1 MSVARIAASP
11 AQAKVFVAM
20 LQAEGIPARVDGD
33 DLVDE
38 FAAAQ
43 RLMNLMGT
51 RVLVPTSALAEAQAI
66 LQPATVDADELTA
79 QALAAGEVDT
89 STPAPLHPVAT
100 GRARIVCA
108 LLLALLFALPVVIA
122 VVMTIA
128 GAWTT

>member
-1 MSVARIAASP
+1 MSTPIMSVARIAASP

-51 RVLVPTSALAEAQAI
+51 RVLVPTSSLADAQAI

-79 QALAAGEVDT
+79 QALAAG
-89 STPAPLHPVAT
+89 TPETAPRALPGSRPTPWWVA
-100 GRARIVCA
+100 ALIVV
-108 LLLALLFALPVVIA
+108 LVVLLAAAALS
-122 VVMTIA
+122 T
-128 GAWTT
+128 